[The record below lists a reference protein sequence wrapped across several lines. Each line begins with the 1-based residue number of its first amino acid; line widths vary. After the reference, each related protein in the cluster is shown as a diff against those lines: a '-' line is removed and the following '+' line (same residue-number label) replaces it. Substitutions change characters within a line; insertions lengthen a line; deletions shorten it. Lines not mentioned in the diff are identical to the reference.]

1 MKYSI
6 HYIGSPILSDP
17 RALVDLL
24 FPQYE
29 QETLAG
35 RASLECAGSNCL
47 VTFDTPQTP
56 ADLGPLVKVEL
67 IPNP

>member
-1 MKYSI
+1 MSTTYRI
-6 HYIGSPILSDP
+6 TMVGAYIANGAEL
-17 RALVDLL
+17 AKAV
-24 FPQYE
+24 FPQMNGE
-29 QETLAG
+29 DME
-35 RASLECAGSNCL
+35 SDSGSVT

>member
-1 MKYSI
+1 M
-6 HYIGSPILSDP
+6 IGATLSEP
-17 RALVDLL
+17 YQLL
-24 FPQYE
+24 AAVFPQRNGE
-29 QETLAG
+29 PAESDG
-35 RASLECAGSNCL
+35 VSVI